1 MPAEALGLGLGL
13 CIPES
18 CCMPE
23 IGFQA
28 CLSFS
33 SRRGIAMRW
42 EGEPSSPAEILAA
55 WQPAGGS
62 WIPLGDTTDALCFHV
77 VSVQNLKASEM
88 VSLRSFVCTCVANM
102 GCSSLISQSCYV
114 L

>member
-1 MPAEALGLGLGL
+1 LTFPWRLSVPAEALGLGLGP

-18 CCMPE
+18 CCMPG

-33 SRRGIAMRW
+33 SPRGIAMRW

-77 VSVQNLKASEM
+77 V
-88 VSLRSFVCTCVANM
+88 
-102 GCSSLISQSCYV
+102 
-114 L
+114 

>member
-1 MPAEALGLGLGL
+1 MLNSSPLGGKSKGGIGQNERPDLSLEVSVPAEALGLGLGP

-18 CCMPE
+18 CCMPG

-77 VSVQNLKASEM
+77 VSV
-88 VSLRSFVCTCVANM
+88 
-102 GCSSLISQSCYV
+102 
-114 L
+114 